1 MSEEQPRAVR
11 SRQAA
16 LFRLGSVMCERFG
29 DGYFAALPTGPG
41 VYFFSDDAGR
51 LLYIGQSSSLRAR
64 IGSYRYVTQG
74 KHPRRTLRL
83 VARIHRIE
91 WELCETA
98 AGAIGRESELLLEKR
113 PPFNRAGVWKGD
125 PWWLSART
133 GSDVLQLRLSR
144 EKGGIGPLP
153 PAFRHVFGSLA
164 RCVYRT
170 SLPDVPEHRYPC
182 GLMKAAV
189 PLSLSLRLPEPQRA
203 MQHFAEGAS
212 GGMEALLQLLDEL
225 PEPASPLMQE
235 FWLEERERLEDYAGK
250 GKLRFEGGVGEGLCG
265 IEASSGF
272 VLA

>member
-1 MSEEQPRAVR
+1 MSEEPPRAIR
-11 SRQAA
+11 RRQAA

-29 DGYFAALPTGPG
+29 EGYFAALPAGPG
-41 VYFFSDDAGR
+41 VYFFSDDTGR

-91 WELCETA
+91 WELCESA
-98 AGAIGRESELLLEKR
+98 AGAIGRESELLLERR

-125 PWWLSART
+125 PWWLSAWA
-133 GSDVLQLRLSR
+133 GPEILQLRLSR

-164 RCVYRT
+164 RCVYRA
-170 SLPDVPEHRYPC
+170 SLPELPEHRYPC
-182 GLMKAAV
+182 GLMNAAV
-189 PLSLSLRLPEPQRA
+189 PLSLTLRLPAPQQA
-203 MQHFAEGAS
+203 LQHFIEGAC
-212 GGMEALLQLLDEL
+212 GGIDALLALLDAL
-225 PEPASPLMQE
+225 PESGSPLMQE
-235 FWLEERERLEDYAGK
+235 FWLEERERLENYAGK
-250 GKLRFEGGVGEGLCG
+250 GKLCFEEGVGERLCG
-265 IEASSGF
+265 VEGASGF